1 MCIFFVC
8 ASVELINLLVE
19 VCSNLG
25 GSVEESRGLPIGN
38 AIFNQEDHS
47 CGLRIY
53 NVNRGG
59 VPERQTIRDF
69 ASIF

>member
-38 AIFNQEDHS
+38 AIFNREDHS
-47 CGLRIY
+47 CVLRIY